1 MKIFT
6 VVFTN
11 PKTGEVVPA
20 ETGLRFMPF
29 MTTLPNRSA
38 AEAAL
43 SKAVKAFLAGRGSA
57 YLTQPNGPAP
67 LSRILCAMENID
79 LTSYHLWKFDNY
91 APNKPFVSFMA
102 DASPI
107 TEEAPAEEAV

>member
-6 VVFTN
+6 VVFTD
-11 PKTGEVVPA
+11 PESGKVAPA
-20 ETGLRFMPF
+20 ETGLRFMSF

-38 AEAAL
+38 AEDAL
-43 SKAVKAFLAGRGSA
+43 SKAVNAFLAGRGNK

-91 APNKPFVSFMA
+91 APNKPFVSFMT

-107 TEEAPAEEAV
+107 MEEAPAEEAM